1 MLCKNLHRRTCAGAL
16 DQAGILASF
25 VKRVNKSSA
34 EAIKRPST
42 RTVPVLIAFFDVEV
56 GFVALIAGAGVEA
69 FGASGAATAG
79 GAGVPV
85 RESSGVPD
93 TITSFPWVSRIACGN
108 S

>member
-1 MLCKNLHRRTCAGAL
+1 MLCGTLYRRTCAGAL

-42 RTVPVLIAFFDVEV
+42 RTVPVLIAFFDLE
-56 GFVALIAGAGVEA
+56 FVALVAGAGVDV
-69 FGASGAATAG
+69 FGASGTTTAG
-79 GAGVPV
+79 GAGVPI

-93 TITSFPWVSRIACGN
+93 TITSFPWVSRMA
-108 S
+108 

>member
-1 MLCKNLHRRTCAGAL
+1 MLWETLHRRTCAGAL

-25 VKRVNKSSA
+25 VKRVNRSSA
-34 EAIKRPST
+34 EAMKRPST

-56 GFVALIAGAGVEA
+56 EFVALVAGVGVDV
-69 FGASGAATAG
+69 FGASGADTAG

-93 TITSFPWVSRIACGN
+93 TITSFPWVSRIA
-108 S
+108 